1 MKCFPILL
9 FCLVIGLVLSAQG
22 GFYVPLPDANN
33 KGLEDIDSILLRAE
47 KAMLDDL
54 QYSRQLAKEAVKIS
68 KERGA
73 LRREGY
79 GHFFTAMNAMAFGQW
94 LEAEKDFLS
103 AIEVFQQV
111 GDSLSVALGYDRVG
125 YAFRNQGLFAESLKY
140 HLLGLKRREAFGAS
154 SLDIGNSYA
163 SVGGMYY
170 QLGEYESALLH
181 YRRAFSL
188 REAANDTMSIALSM
202 KGLGRLY
209 RTIAVY
215 DSSQYYLSRSLALFK
230 RTGSITHIFDNY
242 KELGLLFRNM
252 KQYEQ
257 AEYVFLQG
265 LEAAQSLGSDGRVA
279 DIYLEMGKLYLDI
292 KEIDKAKKNI
302 TQSQEI
308 FQNSRD
314 LEGLQQVYVL
324 LSELSETAGDLE
336 QALALMELSTLYKD
350 TFYTS
355 NSNKRL
361 AELRMSFETEQT
373 EIELE
378 NLRKEEAFRTRERN
392 GLFYGVITLILLLA
406 ALFYAILLRIKA
418 FRKLLVEKNKTD
430 ALLKEKE
437 ALVENLKN
445 TQTQL
450 VQSEKMAS
458 LGQLTAGIAH
468 EINNP
473 INFIAASCFALESD
487 FDELRPH
494 IQKIEKVEEQTENP
508 DSEIA
513 LVVDEIPELINSIK
527 RGVTR
532 TQEIVSNLNTFS
544 RKSYGQFEKS
554 NLHEGM
560 DSALTILGNKIKDR
574 IQVHK
579 DYGDIPLVECQL
591 LRINQVFLNLLNN
604 AIDAMQ
610 TGGDLFITT
619 SQQGDQVVIKIK
631 DTGIGM
637 NKAIMKRIFEPFYTT
652 KEIGKGTGLGLS
664 ISYGIIQNHKGRIA
678 VRSEPGQGSEFTIYL
693 PIHENVALDPTKT

>member
-1 MKCFPILL
+1 MKCFPILF
-9 FCLVIGLVLSAQG
+9 FCLVVGLVLSAQG
-22 GFYVPLPDANN
+22 GFYFPLPNANN
-33 KGLEDIDSILLRAE
+33 KGLEDIDSILLGAE

-54 QYSRQLAKEAVKIS
+54 QASSLLAKEAVKIS
-68 KERGA
+68 RERGA

-79 GHFFTAMNAMAFGQW
+79 GHFFKAMNAMAFGQW
-94 LEAEKDFLS
+94 LEAEKDFFT
-103 AIEVFQQV
+103 AIDVFQQV

-140 HLLGLKRREAFGAS
+140 HLLGLKRREAFEAS

-215 DSSQYYLSRSLALFK
+215 DSSQYYLSRSLTLFK
-230 RTGSITHIFDNY
+230 KTGSVTHIFDNY

-252 KQYEQ
+252 GRYEQ
-257 AEYVFLQG
+257 AEYAFLQG
-265 LEAAQSLGSDGRVA
+265 LETAQSLGSKGRVA
-279 DIYLEMGKLYLDI
+279 DIYLEMGKLYLAI
-292 KEIDKAKKNI
+292 EEIEKAKKNI
-302 TQSQEI
+302 TKSQEI
-308 FQNSRD
+308 YQDSRD
-314 LEGLQQVYVL
+314 LEGLQQVHVL
-324 LSELSETAGDLE
+324 LSELAETTGDLE
-336 QALALMELSTLYKD
+336 EALALLEISTQYKD

-418 FRKLLVEKNKTD
+418 FRKLLVEKHKAD

-437 ALVENLKN
+437 TLVENLKN

-473 INFIAASCFALESD
+473 INFIASSCVALESD
-487 FDELRPH
+487 FEELEPH
-494 IQKIEKVEEQTENP
+494 IQKIQEADEASDGI
-508 DSEIA
+508 DSEIN
-513 LVVDEIPELINSIK
+513 LVVEEIPQLINSIK

-532 TQEIVSNLNTFS
+532 TQEIVSNLNSFS

-554 NLHEGM
+554 NLHGGI
-560 DSALTILGNKIKDR
+560 DSALTILSNKIKGH
-574 IQVHK
+574 IKVHK
-579 DYGDIPLVECQL
+579 NYGDIPLVECQL
-591 LRINQVFLNLLNN
+591 LRINQVFLNLINN
-604 AIDAMQ
+604 AIDAME
-610 TGGDLFITT
+610 TNGELFISTT
-619 SQQGDQVVIKIK
+619 KQEDEVLIKIK
-631 DTGIGM
+631 DTGVGM
-637 NKAIMKRIFEPFYTT
+637 SKAKVKRIFEPFYTT

-664 ISYGIIQNHKGRIA
+664 ISYGIIQNHNGKIA
-678 VRSEPGQGSEFTIYL
+678 VWSEPGQGSEFTIYL
-693 PIHENVALDPTKT
+693 PIHENVALAPTKT

>member
-494 IQKIEKVEEQTENP
+494 IQKIEKVAEQTENP

-560 DSALTILGNKIKDR
+560 DSALTILGNKIKDH

-604 AIDAMQ
+604 AIDAME

-637 NKAIMKRIFEPFYTT
+637 NKAIVKRIFEPFYTT

>member
-170 QLGEYESALLH
+170 QLREYESALLH

-494 IQKIEKVEEQTENP
+494 IQKIEKVAEQTENP

-604 AIDAMQ
+604 AIDAME

-637 NKAIMKRIFEPFYTT
+637 SKATVKRIFEPFYTT

>member
-22 GFYVPLPDANN
+22 GFYLPLPDANN
-33 KGLEDIDSILLRAE
+33 EGLEDIDSILLRAE

-54 QYSRQLAKEAVKIS
+54 QYSRQLAKAAVKIS

-79 GHFFTAMNAMAFGQW
+79 GHFFMAMNAMAFGQW
-94 LEAEKDFLS
+94 LEAERDFFT

-170 QLGEYESALLH
+170 QLGEYESALLY

-215 DSSQYYLSRSLALFK
+215 DSSQYYLNRSLALFK

-252 KQYEQ
+252 GQYEQ

-265 LEAAQSLGSDGRVA
+265 LDAAQSLGSDGRVA

-302 TQSQEI
+302 TKSQEI

-324 LSELSETAGDLE
+324 LSELSETTGDLE
-336 QALALMELSTLYKD
+336 QALALMELSVQYKD

-392 GLFYGVITLILLLA
+392 GLFYGVITLIVLLA

-418 FRKLLVEKNKTD
+418 FRKLLLEKNKTD

-487 FDELRPH
+487 FEELGPH
-494 IQKIEKVEEQTENP
+494 IQKIEKVERNTQNP

-513 LVVDEIPELINSIK
+513 LVIDEIPELINSIK

-532 TQEIVSNLNTFS
+532 TQEIVSNLNSFS

-554 NLHEGM
+554 NLHEGI
-560 DSALTILGNKIKDR
+560 DSALTILSNKIKDR

-604 AIDAMQ
+604 AIDAMEID
-610 TGGDLFITT
+610 GDLFIST

-637 NKAIMKRIFEPFYTT
+637 SKATMKRIFEPFYTT

-678 VRSEPGQGSEFTIYL
+678 VKSEPGQGSEFTIYL

>member
-140 HLLGLKRREAFGAS
+140 HLLGLKRREAFQAS

-302 TQSQEI
+302 TKSQEI

-324 LSELSETAGDLE
+324 LSELSEASGELE
-336 QALALMELSTLYKD
+336 QALALMELSTQYKD

-373 EIELE
+373 ETELE

-494 IQKIEKVEEQTENP
+494 IQKIEEVEEHTENP

-554 NLHEGM
+554 NLQEGI
-560 DSALTILGNKIKDR
+560 DSALTILSNKIKER

-604 AIDAMQ
+604 AIDAMEID
-610 TGGDLFITT
+610 GDLFIST

-637 NKAIMKRIFEPFYTT
+637 SKATMKRIFEPFYTT

-678 VRSEPGQGSEFTIYL
+678 VKSEPGQGSEFTIYL

>member
-324 LSELSETAGDLE
+324 LSELSETAGELE
-336 QALALMELSTLYKD
+336 QALALMELSALYKD

-494 IQKIEKVEEQTENP
+494 IQKIEKVAEQTENP

-604 AIDAMQ
+604 AIDAME

-637 NKAIMKRIFEPFYTT
+637 NKAIVKRIFEPFYTT